1 MKTTTAVPTFVKRAR
16 DPALLALAS
25 ALSVIAALAVATPTD
40 LALRAASAGLYASVV
55 VMLLLLVRRL
65 ELALYALVPLMTA
78 VRMEPAPVD
87 VMAAGL
93 LVTIVIRGQL
103 ATIQPLKVVAV
114 AMTLLL
120 ASYVGPLLIA
130 PDPDRA
136 LRYTSATLLM
146 VGIGYVVFR
155 LGAND
160 PRIVERAYVVAA
172 LLLGIETIIAA
183 LPVPYADLFLWDGY
197 RADGLF
203 KDPNVF
209 GAFPVPAV
217 ALLLLGRPAMPF
229 VLRIATLALVI
240 APALAS
246 QSRGALLAVVICVT
260 VLGAVAAFRRWR
272 HAMSYALGVLTVW
285 ALAVVA
291 VIAFGGSGFAVRRFT
306 SLVLESYDAER
317 FAGQLAGLS
326 FLLQHPLSFGIGPGN
341 YELVLGHDSHETYL
355 RMLVETGPVSLVA
368 LVLLIWAGV
377 RFIRAHDPAT
387 VAWVVALIGFAASGL
402 FIDTLHWRHMWVV
415 LAMPFAIAAHR
426 GRQRARGTIT
436 KGRTEELAGSPPG

>member
-1 MKTTTAVPTFVKRAR
+1 M
-16 DPALLALAS
+16 
-25 ALSVIAALAVATPTD
+25 SVIAALAVSTPAD
-40 LALRAASAGLYASVV
+40 LPLRAASAGLYASVL

-87 VMAAGL
+87 FMAAGL
-93 LVTIVIRGQL
+93 LIAIVVRGQF
-103 ATIQPLKVVAV
+103 ATIHPLKIVAV
-114 AMTLLL
+114 ATALLL
-120 ASYVGPLLIA
+120 VSYIGPLLIA
-130 PDPDRA
+130 PDPDLA
-136 LRYTSATLLM
+136 LRYTSATLLV
-146 VGIGYVVFR
+146 VGIGYVAFR

-160 PRIVERAYVVAA
+160 PKIVERAYVLAA

-183 LPVPYADLFLWDGY
+183 LPVPYANLFLWQGF

-209 GAFPVPAV
+209 GPFALPAV
-217 ALLLLGRPAMPF
+217 ALLLLGRPAMPL
-229 VLRIATLALVI
+229 VLRIAALALVI
-240 APALAS
+240 APVPAS
-246 QSRGALLAVVICVT
+246 LSRGAVLALVICVT

-272 HAMSYALGVLTVW
+272 HAMSYALGVLTLW
-285 ALAVVA
+285 SLAVFA
-291 VIAFGGSGFAVRRFT
+291 LIAFGGSAFAVRRFT

-341 YELVLGHDSHETYL
+341 YVLVLGHDSHETYL

-368 LVLLIWAGV
+368 LLLLIWAGV

-402 FIDTLHWRHMWVV
+402 FIDTLHWRHMWLV

-426 GRQRARGTIT
+426 GRQRVGGTNT
-436 KGRTEELAGSPPG
+436 VAHAEELAGSPGA